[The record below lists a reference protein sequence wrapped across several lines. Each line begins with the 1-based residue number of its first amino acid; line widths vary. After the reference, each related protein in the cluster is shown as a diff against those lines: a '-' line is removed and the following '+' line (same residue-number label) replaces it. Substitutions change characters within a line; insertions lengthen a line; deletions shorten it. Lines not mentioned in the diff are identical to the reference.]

1 MESDYHNSNKRIA
14 KNSLIVYF
22 RLFVTTIIGL
32 FTSRFVLKALGPS
45 DYGLYGVVGGVIAFF
60 AVISG
65 AMSSTTIRFLNYEI
79 GKPDGDSNKVFNIC
93 HVIHIAF
100 AILIFI
106 LGETIGIFYINNYL
120 NVAPGKESDAMFVF
134 QVSLIVSC
142 IGVIN
147 VPFQSVFIAMEKF
160 LHIAVIDIVNTLLK
174 FGLIILLLFYKGN
187 ALRLY
192 AIIMSTTTLLSF
204 IIYHYLGF
212 KYWSDIVRWK
222 VDKRLSDYKEL
233 IVYNNYNFL
242 ASLAL
247 LCRSQ
252 GSNMLINFFFGTIVN
267 GAYGIARTVQSFV
280 EVFTVNFDSASA
292 PQITQNVSGGDMA
305 RASYLASKV
314 CRMCQLLSLL
324 IVFPLFVEMELLLH
338 IWLGEVPEYTVQF
351 CRVILITVLI
361 ASTGGG
367 LLRLKDALG
376 KIKWFMITYS
386 FWFFI
391 TLPVGYLLFKLG
403 YPPVTILILYI
414 ITDVVCRFSQLVLM
428 KIIYR
433 YDVISFCKESYTRP
447 LLIAFLMAGYVLLYN
462 QFTINS
468 FLGHFIGLV
477 ITVLIGMAVVLF
489 IGMPHSERKEV
500 YRFIQGYI
508 VPVKQ

>member
-1 MESDYHNSNKRIA
+1 
-14 KNSLIVYF
+14 
-22 RLFVTTIIGL
+22 
-32 FTSRFVLKALGPS
+32 
-45 DYGLYGVVGGVIAFF
+45 
-60 AVISG
+60 
-65 AMSSTTIRFLNYEI
+65 MSSTTIRFLNYEI
-79 GKPDGDSNKVFNIC
+79 GKPNGDSNKIFNIC
-93 HVIHIAF
+93 QVIHIAF

-120 NVAPGKESDAMFVF
+120 NVAPGKETDAMFVF

-147 VPFQSVFIAMEKF
+147 VPFQSIFIAMEKF
-160 LHIAVIDIVNTLLK
+160 LHIAIIEIVSTVIR
-174 FGLIILLLFYKGN
+174 FGLIIILLFYKGN

-192 AIIMSTTTLLSF
+192 ALIMSTTTLLYF
-204 IIYHYLGF
+204 IVYHYLGF
-212 KYWSDIVRWK
+212 KYWAGIVRWRFIK
-222 VDKRLSDYKEL
+222 TLSDYKEL

-252 GSNMLINFFFGTIVN
+252 GSNMLINFFFGTVVN

-280 EVFTVNFDSASA
+280 EIFTINFDSASA
-292 PQITQNVSGGDMA
+292 PQITQNVSGGNMT

-338 IWLGEVPEYTVQF
+338 VWLGEVPEYTVQF

-376 KIKWFMITYS
+376 KIKWFMIIFS
-386 FWFFI
+386 FWYLI
-391 TLPVGYLLFKLG
+391 TLPIGFLFFRSG
-403 YPPVTILILYI
+403 HSPVTILYLYLI
-414 ITDVVCRFSQLVLM
+414 SDFFCRISQLFLM
-428 KIIYR
+428 KVIYN
-433 YDVISFCKESYTRP
+433 YDIVAFCKEAYIRP
-447 LLIAFLMAGYVLLYN
+447 ILVTIAMSLYVILYLKIPCSS
-462 QFTINS
+462 QIN
-468 FLGHFIGLV
+468 HFIGLL
-477 ITVLIGMAVVLF
+477 ITSVLGLSLIYMIGLKQEER
-489 IGMPHSERKEV
+489 HSIIQYCLNFQER
-500 YRFIQGYI
+500 
-508 VPVKQ
+508 